1 MNKYAKKN
9 CIHVPEGLINEI
21 CLQRVTEAN
30 GTVADLKVALG
41 LCFLTAVF
49 SKLVLLCD
57 KVYMVK
63 RANEEQH
70 HQP

>member
-1 MNKYAKKN
+1 MRFVCK
-9 CIHVPEGLINEI
+9 ES
-21 CLQRVTEAN
+21 EAN